1 MTAFKSTDE
10 VIKIVEGLLGS
21 ISQPKYLKNS
31 PEDLSPSVKEY
42 VVINALPINA
52 NVMQKCYVNVNYHA
66 RDIGPGRYDY
76 TTLASASQFI
86 ASALDGVTASSYM
99 IDLEYQETIAEPE
112 RGEHYTNMRFSFK
125 FINK

>member
-21 ISQPKYLKNS
+21 ISQPKYLKSS

-42 VVINALPINA
+42 VVINALPINV

-99 IDLEYQETIAEPE
+99 IDLEYQKTIPEPK

-125 FINK
+125 YINK